1 MKKKKI
7 PSKAASPTPKTPGP
21 SSPSGPSGAKRWAL
35 LGGGVLALAAAA
47 AVLWKPTRPNL
58 PPEPAYVPRPAGE
71 LTFTKD
77 IAPLVFAHCSECHRP
92 GQAAPF
98 SLLTYADVKK
108 RAKDI
113 ATVTADR
120 YMPPW
125 LPEPGHGDFA
135 GSRRLSVDELGR
147 LQQWIAEGAVEGSP
161 ADLPPAPVW
170 NSDWHLG
177 QPDLVLTL
185 PQAYELPAEG
195 RDVYRNFVLPAG
207 LTSPRYVKGV
217 AFVPGNDRV
226 VHHAFVK
233 VNADGAARRRDELDA
248 APGYGGMNS
257 QAQMPDGQLLG
268 WQPGRVPAF
277 GPDGLAW
284 QLKPG
289 DDLVLEMHLNPS
301 GKPESVRPGVGLY
314 FTDQAPT
321 NTCFKLALVSLALDI
336 PAGARDHVVEDSF
349 TLPADV
355 DVLAVL
361 PHAHYLARE
370 MKGWAT
376 RPDGTREELLWI
388 KQWDFNW
395 QGDYRYAKP
404 VFLPKGSVMSMRF
417 TYDNSTN
424 NLRNPNHPPRR
435 VTYGPQSSDEMAE
448 LWFQLLPR
456 NRADLPL
463 LEAAYASRNA
473 RMIQEA
479 NRLATERD
487 PNDAKARVNL
497 GFTLLGQ
504 RRLDEAEQQ
513 FRAAVL
519 ADPTF
524 ARAHY
529 ALGLALRQR
538 NRLADARLSFETAL
552 GLDPNDAK
560 IHGNLGFIL
569 LDQGD
574 LGGAQTHFENALRL
588 NPADTLA
595 RDALRDLQRMRG
607 GR

>member
-1 MKKKKI
+1 
-7 PSKAASPTPKTPGP
+7 
-21 SSPSGPSGAKRWAL
+21 
-35 LGGGVLALAAAA
+35 
-47 AVLWKPTRPNL
+47 
-58 PPEPAYVPRPAGE
+58 
-71 LTFTKD
+71 
-77 IAPLVFAHCSECHRP
+77 
-92 GQAAPF
+92 
-98 SLLTYADVKK
+98 
-108 RAKDI
+108 
-113 ATVTADR
+113 
-120 YMPPW
+120 
-125 LPEPGHGDFA
+125 
-135 GSRRLSVDELGR
+135 
-147 LQQWIAEGAVEGSP
+147 
-161 ADLPPAPVW
+161 
-170 NSDWHLG
+170 
-177 QPDLVLTL
+177 
-185 PQAYELPAEG
+185 
-195 RDVYRNFVLPAG
+195 
-207 LTSPRYVKGV
+207 
-217 AFVPGNDRV
+217 
-226 VHHAFVK
+226 
-233 VNADGAARRRDELDA
+233 
-248 APGYGGMNS
+248 
-257 QAQMPDGQLLG
+257 
-268 WQPGRVPAF
+268 
-277 GPDGLAW
+277 
-284 QLKPG
+284 
-289 DDLVLEMHLNPS
+289 
-301 GKPESVRPGVGLY
+301 
-314 FTDQAPT
+314 
-321 NTCFKLALVSLALDI
+321 
-336 PAGARDHVVEDSF
+336 
-349 TLPADV
+349 
-355 DVLAVL
+355 
-361 PHAHYLARE
+361 

-424 NLRNPNHPPRR
+424 NVRNPNHPPKR

-513 FRAAVL
+513 FRAAVQ

-538 NRLADARLSFETAL
+538 NRLADARLAFETAL

-607 GR
+607 AR